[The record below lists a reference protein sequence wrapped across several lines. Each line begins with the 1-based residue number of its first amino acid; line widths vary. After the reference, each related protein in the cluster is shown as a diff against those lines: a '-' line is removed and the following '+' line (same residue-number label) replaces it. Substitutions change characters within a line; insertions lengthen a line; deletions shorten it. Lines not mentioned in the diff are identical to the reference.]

1 MRLVHLA
8 ILFLIHY
15 ALSSL
20 VFVGL
25 FLGASWCKGRQLRF
39 RSEAWDDFFL
49 TFPAEKAERL
59 FLWLYLAADV
69 LAGCVDYMLLRA
81 GGFVWALPLAI
92 SFFLVWT
99 AFFAW
104 KWQRKGGKFIS
115 RYQAM
120 VDDIRRRREEQ
131 HKPCPAPQAVKKVP
145 SSRHM
150 RMDGT

>member
-8 ILFLIHY
+8 VLFFVHY

-25 FLGASWCKGRQLRF
+25 FLAASWLKGRQLRF
-39 RSEAWDDFFL
+39 RAEAWDDFFL
-49 TFPAEKAERL
+49 TFPAEKAEQF
-59 FLWLYLAADV
+59 FLWLYLAAAV
-69 LAGCVDYMLLRA
+69 LAGCADYGLLRA
-81 GGFVWALPLAI
+81 GGFVWALPLAL

-104 KWQRKGGKFIS
+104 KWQHKGGRLIG

-120 VDDIRRRREEQ
+120 LDDIRRRREEQ
-131 HKPCPAPQAVKKVP
+131 HKP
-145 SSRHM
+145 
-150 RMDGT
+150 

>member
-8 ILFLIHY
+8 ILFFVHH

-25 FLGASWCKGRQLRF
+25 FLGVSWFKGRQLHF
-39 RSEAWDDFFL
+39 RPDAWDDFFV
-49 TFPAEKAERL
+49 TFPVEKAERL

-104 KWQRKGGKFIS
+104 KWQRKGGELIN
-115 RYQAM
+115 RYQTI
-120 VDDIRRRREEQ
+120 VDNIRRRREDQ
-131 HKPCPAPQAVKKVP
+131 HK
-145 SSRHM
+145 H
-150 RMDGT
+150 